1 MAPNLEVNQ
10 RPSWTRNQE
19 DRLQGRFKKRVLLR
33 ISKSLRRRMYS
44 AAGYGDDRD
53 RENRDGQTVK
63 VRVALNTERLSLPTD
78 TPSKEDMRYLEAI
91 FREQGTGR
99 YYTGS
104 AEIGESRI
112 MVSVPSG
119 KTYDILVLAGT
130 PADGNVTTGLRCS
143 WQAAWFRH
151 IRLSTARTP

>member
-78 TPSKEDMRYLEAI
+78 TPCKEDMRYLKALIQE
-91 FREQGTGR
+91 T
-99 YYTGS
+99 
-104 AEIGESRI
+104 GESCI
-112 MVSVPSG
+112 MVSAPSG
-119 KTYDILVLAGT
+119 KIYDILVYAGT
-130 PADGNVTTGLRCS
+130 PQT
-143 WQAAWFRH
+143 AWFRH
-151 IRLSTARTP
+151 IRLFTNRTP